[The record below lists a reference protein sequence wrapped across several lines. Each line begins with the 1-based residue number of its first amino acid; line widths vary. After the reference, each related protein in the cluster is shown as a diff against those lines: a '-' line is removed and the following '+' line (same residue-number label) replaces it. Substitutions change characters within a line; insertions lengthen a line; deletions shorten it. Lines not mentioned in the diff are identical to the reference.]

1 MGEGENVAH
10 TPTRPHAHTPKLR
23 CSSFIIMILMA
34 FLVDDILLSP
44 ITLVRWI
51 GEKVHEAATREVT
64 DESKVQE
71 GLLELQLLYE
81 IGDIT
86 AEEYEQKEAELME
99 RLEAIQKFK
108 DQ

>member
-1 MGEGENVAH
+1 
-10 TPTRPHAHTPKLR
+10 
-23 CSSFIIMILMA
+23 MA
-34 FLVDDILLSP
+34 FFVDNILLSP
-44 ITLVRWI
+44 VTFVTWL
-51 GEKVHEAATREVT
+51 GEKLHEAAMQDMT

-71 GLLELQLLYE
+71 DLLELQLLYE